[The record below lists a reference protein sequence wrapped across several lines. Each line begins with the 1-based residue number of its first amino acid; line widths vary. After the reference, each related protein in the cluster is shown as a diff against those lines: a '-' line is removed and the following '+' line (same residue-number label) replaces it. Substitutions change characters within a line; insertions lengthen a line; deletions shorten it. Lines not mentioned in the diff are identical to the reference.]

1 MINAGVIGATGYAG
15 VELVRLLLQHP
26 QAKLAAI
33 SSVSFE
39 GQPIAEVY
47 PSLQE
52 ICPLACGTAEEVID
66 RSRCDFHRTAARP
79 VSADRG

>member
-15 VELVRLLLQHP
+15 VELVRLLLRHP

-39 GQPIAEVY
+39 GRPIAEVY

-52 ICPLACGTAEEVID
+52 IC
-66 RSRCDFHRTAARP
+66 RSSAAPPKR
-79 VSADRG
+79 